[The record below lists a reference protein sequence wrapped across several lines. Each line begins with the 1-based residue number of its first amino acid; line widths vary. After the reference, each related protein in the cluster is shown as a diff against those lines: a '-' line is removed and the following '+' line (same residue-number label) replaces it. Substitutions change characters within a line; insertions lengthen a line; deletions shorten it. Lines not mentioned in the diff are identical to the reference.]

1 MVNIA
6 ERSGRFYLFEKCSLE
21 HSSYKSYSRGSD
33 VKEVASLEK
42 RYFTIGMAGHIDHGK
57 TSLTKALTNV
67 DTDRLKEEKER
78 QISIELGFAPLYED
92 DEIQIS
98 VIDVPGHERF
108 IRQMIAG
115 VAGIDLVVL
124 IVAADEGVMPQ
135 TREHLDILKFLGVKN
150 GIVAITK
157 IDRVDEEF
165 IELVKDDI
173 LGELTGT
180 VFEDAPFVLVD
191 SLSKKGIDEI
201 KHLIIN
207 QLKEQEMRD
216 AKGAFRLPI
225 DQVFT
230 VKGQGTVV
238 RGTVY
243 EGTVEEGQALKIMPR
258 GLEVRARQIQVH
270 HKQALKAYA
279 GQRAAINLSG
289 VSKEDLERGDVLV
302 SSEHFIVSKV
312 IDVAIT
318 VVEELEHLIKQRMP
332 IKLHIGTAEVM
343 GRIVFFDRNE
353 VKEENG
359 EILCQLR
366 LEEEILTKR
375 GDRFILR
382 RPSPTETIGGGWVID
397 PRGNKYRFG
406 DETIGELEKKKVGTP
421 KERITAALLEAKS
434 LPMTEL
440 IKRTALDE
448 ETLVQHLENEEDFVL
463 YNGKEYTL
471 KQLINDIEEDIYDIL
486 QDYHNQNSMKSGVN
500 KAELIQT
507 LQKKFPKSLL
517 EFVVENGIT
526 NGVFQRKGQF
536 VSLATFVP
544 HVPKSWAK
552 RTENLLEEIKKDGLK
567 VRYLKDYFAG
577 AGIPANLEHDL
588 RRFLEDQGFIVMLD
602 DQYAYQGEV
611 FTQAVD
617 KLRSGTGAHFEV
629 GDAKEVLDLSR
640 KYMIPFLERL
650 DANGYTKRVENK
662 RVWKN

>member
-1 MVNIA
+1 VSKM
-6 ERSGRFYLFEKCSLE
+6 
-21 HSSYKSYSRGSD
+21 
-33 VKEVASLEK
+33 EK

-92 DEIQIS
+92 EEIQIS

-124 IVAADEGVMPQ
+124 VVAADEGVMPQ
-135 TREHLDILKFLGVKN
+135 TKEHLDILKFLGVKN
-150 GIVAITK
+150 GVIAITK

-173 LGELTGT
+173 LAELEGT
-180 VFEDAPFVLVD
+180 VFEDLPFVLVD
-191 SLSKKGIDEI
+191 SLTNKGIEEI
-201 KHLIIN
+201 KQLIIKL
-207 QLKEQEMRD
+207 LKEKEMRD

-243 EGTVEEGQALKIMPR
+243 EGTVEEGQLLKIMPK

-270 HKQALKAYA
+270 HNPAPKAYA

-289 VSKEDLERGDVLV
+289 VSKEDIERGDVLV
-302 SSEHFIVSKV
+302 SSEHFIVTKT
-312 IDVAIT
+312 IDVA
-318 VVEELEHLIKQRMP
+318 VRMVEDLEHIVKQRMP

-353 VKEENG
+353 IKEENG

-366 LEEEILTKR
+366 LEEEILAKR

-382 RPSPTETIGGGWVID
+382 RPSPQETIGGGWVID

-406 DETIGELEKKKVGTP
+406 NETIEELEKKRVGTP
-421 KERITAALLEAKS
+421 NERVTAALLESKS
-434 LPMTEL
+434 LSVVEL

-448 ETLVQHLENEEDFVL
+448 ETLNQHLTSDEFVL
-463 YNGKEYTL
+463 YNGKEYTH
-471 KQLINDIEEDIYDIL
+471 QLIISSIEEDLFDRL
-486 QDYHNQNSMKSGVN
+486 QEFHLVFPMKAGLN
-500 KAELIQT
+500 KAELFQSME
-507 LQKKFPKSLL
+507 KRFPKGLL
-517 EFVVENGIT
+517 DYVVEKGIT
-526 NGVFQRKGQF
+526 NQIFQRQGQF
-536 VSLATFVP
+536 VALASFVP
-544 HVPKSWAK
+544 HVPKSWVK
-552 RTENLLEEIKKDGLK
+552 RTDQLVEQLKKDGLK
-567 VRYLKDYFAG
+567 VKYLKDYFTA
-577 AGIPANLEHDL
+577 AGIPENLEFDL
-588 RRFLEDQGFIVMLD
+588 KRFLEDQELIVQLD
-602 DQYAYQGEV
+602 EQFAYHGEV
-611 FTQAVD
+611 FKDAVQ
-617 KLRSGTGAHFEV
+617 KLREGTGAEFEV
-629 GDAKEVLDLSR
+629 GAAKDILDLSR
-640 KYMIPFLERL
+640 KYMIPFLEKL
-650 DANGYTKRVENK
+650 DALKLTKRVENK
-662 RVWKN
+662 RIWQ

>member
-1 MVNIA
+1 
-6 ERSGRFYLFEKCSLE
+6 
-21 HSSYKSYSRGSD
+21 
-33 VKEVASLEK
+33 
-42 RYFTIGMAGHIDHGK
+42 MAGHIDHGK

-92 DEIQIS
+92 QEIQIS

-124 IVAADEGVMPQ
+124 VVAADEGVMPQ

-150 GIVAITK
+150 GLVAITK

-173 LGELTGT
+173 LEELTGS
-180 VFEDAPFVLVD
+180 VFSDSPFVLVD
-191 SLSKKGIDEI
+191 SLSKKGIEEL
-201 KHLIIN
+201 KELIIN
-207 QLKEQEMRD
+207 TLKEQEMRD

-243 EGTVEEGQALKIMPR
+243 EGSVEEGQTLKIMPQ
-258 GLEVRARQIQVH
+258 GLEVKTRQIQVH
-270 HKQALKAYA
+270 HKQAQKAYA
-279 GQRAAINLSG
+279 GQRTAINLSG

-302 SSEHFIVSKV
+302 SSEHFIVTKTV
-312 IDVAIT
+312 DVAIR
-318 VVEELEHLIKQRMP
+318 VVEDLEHMVKQRMP
-332 IKLHIGTAEVM
+332 IKLHIGTTEVM

-353 VKEENG
+353 IKEENG

-382 RPSPTETIGGGWVID
+382 RPSPQETIGGGWVID

-406 DETIGELEKKKVGTP
+406 NQTIEELEKKKAGSP
-421 KERITAALLEAKS
+421 KERITAAIFEAKS
-434 LPMTEL
+434 LPLGEL
-440 IKRTALDE
+440 IKHTALDE
-448 ETLVQHLENEEDFVL
+448 DTLNTYLHDDDFVL

-471 KQLINDIEEDIYDIL
+471 KILINSIEEDIYDKL
-486 QDYHNQNSMKSGVN
+486 HEFHHTYTMKMGLN
-500 KAELIQT
+500 KAEL
-507 LQKKFPKSLL
+507 LQSMQKRFPKSLL
-517 EFVVENGIT
+517 DFVVENGIT
-526 NGVFQRKGQF
+526 NGVFKRKEQF
-536 VSLATFVP
+536 VSLAGFMP
-544 HVPKSWAK
+544 YVPKSWQK
-552 RTENLLEEIKKDGLK
+552 RTENLLAELRKDGLK
-567 VRYLKDYFAG
+567 VRYYKDYFLDS
-577 AGIPANLEHDL
+577 GIPAHLEADL
-588 RRFLEDQGFIVMLD
+588 RRFLD
-602 DQYAYQGEV
+602 DQEFVVYLDEQFAYHGDV
-611 FTQAVD
+611 FKEAVE
-617 KLRSGTGAHFEV
+617 KLRSGTGQEFEV
-629 GDAKEVLDLSR
+629 GDAKEILDLSR

-650 DANGYTKRVENK
+650 DSLGLTKRLDNK
-662 RVWKN
+662 RVWKNK

>member
-1 MVNIA
+1 M
-6 ERSGRFYLFEKCSLE
+6 
-21 HSSYKSYSRGSD
+21 
-33 VKEVASLEK
+33 EK

-92 DEIQIS
+92 AELQIS

-124 IVAADEGVMPQ
+124 VVAADEGVMPQ
-135 TREHLDILKFLGVKN
+135 TREHLEILKFLGIKN

-173 LGELTGT
+173 LGELDGT
-180 VFEDAPFVLVD
+180 VFGDAPFVLVD
-191 SLSKKGIDEI
+191 SLSKKGIEEI
-201 KHLIIN
+201 KQLIIKT
-207 QLKEQEMRD
+207 LKEQEMRD

-243 EGTVEEGQALKIMPR
+243 EGTVEEGQTLKIMPK

-270 HKQALKAYA
+270 HQPSAKAYA

-289 VSKEDLERGDVLV
+289 VSKDDLERGDVVV
-302 SSEHFIVSKV
+302 SSEHFIVTKI
-312 IDVAIT
+312 IDVAIR
-318 VVEELEHLIKQRMP
+318 VVDELEHLIKQRMP
-332 IKLHIGTAEVM
+332 VKLHIGTTEVM

-353 VKEENG
+353 VKAENG

-382 RPSPTETIGGGWVID
+382 RPSPQETIGGGWVID
-397 PRGNKYRFG
+397 PRGDKYRFG
-406 DETIGELEKKKVGTP
+406 NQTIEELEKKKVGSP

-434 LPMTEL
+434 LSLDEL
-440 IKRTALDE
+440 IKRTAIDEAVIADQLLDGE
-448 ETLVQHLENEEDFVL
+448 FVL

-471 KQLINDIEEDIYDIL
+471 RVIIDSIEEDLIDRL
-486 QDYHNQNSMKSGVN
+486 QEFHLQHSLKAGVN
-500 KAELIQT
+500 KAELLQT
-507 LQKKFPKSLL
+507 MQKKFPKNLL
-517 EFVVENGIT
+517 DYVIENGIA
-526 NGVFQRKGQF
+526 NQVFKRKGQF
-536 VSLATFVP
+536 VSLAEFIP

-552 RTENLLEEIKKDGLK
+552 RTENMLADLKKDDLK
-567 VRYLKDYFAG
+567 VRYLKDYFTA
-577 AGIPANLEHDL
+577 AGIPDQLEMDL
-588 RRFLEDQGFIVMLD
+588 RRFLEDQGLIVMLD
-602 DQYAYQGEV
+602 DQFAYFGDV
-611 FTQAVD
+611 FNETVT
-617 KLRSGTGAHFEV
+617 KLRGNTGSEFEV
-629 GDAKEVLDLSR
+629 GEAKDILGLSR

-650 DANGYTKRVENK
+650 DAKGLTKRVENK
-662 RVWKN
+662 RVWQ

>member
-1 MVNIA
+1 
-6 ERSGRFYLFEKCSLE
+6 
-21 HSSYKSYSRGSD
+21 
-33 VKEVASLEK
+33 
-42 RYFTIGMAGHIDHGK
+42 MAGHIDHGK

-92 DEIQIS
+92 EEIQIS

-124 IVAADEGVMPQ
+124 VVAADEGVMPQ

-150 GIVAITK
+150 GVVAISK
-157 IDRVDEEF
+157 IDRVDDEF
-165 IELVKDDI
+165 IDLVKDDI
-173 LGELTGT
+173 LEELTGT

-191 SLSKKGIDEI
+191 SLSNKGIDEI
-201 KHLIIN
+201 KDLIIN
-207 QLKEQEMRD
+207 TLKGLEMRD
-216 AKGAFRLPI
+216 TKGAFRLPI

-243 EGTVEEGQALKIMPR
+243 EGTVEEGQALKIMPK
-258 GLEVRARQIQVH
+258 GIEVRARQIQVH
-270 HKQALKAYA
+270 HKSALKAYA
-279 GQRAAINLSG
+279 GQRAALNLSN

-302 SSEHFIVSKV
+302 SSEHFIVTKT
-312 IDVAIT
+312 IDVAIRM
-318 VVEELEHLIKQRMP
+318 VEDLEHLVKQRMP

-353 VKEENG
+353 IKEENG

-382 RPSPTETIGGGWVID
+382 RPSPQETIGGGWVID

-406 DETIGELEKKKVGTP
+406 NQTIEELEKKKAGTP
-421 KERITAALLEAKS
+421 KERITAALVEAKS
-434 LPMTEL
+434 LPLTEL

-448 ETLVQHLENEEDFVL
+448 ATLTKHLTGDEFIL

-471 KQLINDIEEDIYDIL
+471 QLIIHSIEEDIFDRL
-486 QDYHNQNSMKSGVN
+486 QEFHQAYSMKLGLN
-500 KAELIQT
+500 KAELLQT
-507 LQKKFPKSLL
+507 LQTRFPKSLL
-517 EFVVENGIT
+517 DFVVENGIAH
-526 NGVFQRKGQF
+526 GILKRKEQY
-536 VSLATFVP
+536 VSLTAFVP

-552 RTENLLEEIKKDGLK
+552 RTENLLIDLKKDGLK
-567 VRYLKDYFAG
+567 VRYLKDYFSS
-577 AGIPANLEHDL
+577 AGIPETIEFDL
-588 RRFLEDQGFIVMLD
+588 RKFLEDQNLLVQLD
-602 DQYAYQGEV
+602 EQFAYQGEV
-611 FTQAVD
+611 FLEAVE
-617 KLRSGTGAHFEV
+617 KLQSQTGPEFEV
-629 GDAKEVLDLSR
+629 GDAKAVLDLSR
-640 KYMIPFLERL
+640 KYMIPFLEKL
-650 DANGYTKRVENK
+650 DAKGLTKRVENK
-662 RVWKN
+662 RVWTK

>member
-1 MVNIA
+1 VEN
-6 ERSGRFYLFEKCSLE
+6 L
-21 HSSYKSYSRGSD
+21 D
-33 VKEVASLEK
+33 K

-92 DEIQIS
+92 HEIQIS

-124 IVAADEGVMPQ
+124 VVAADEGVMPQ

-150 GIVAITK
+150 GIIAITK

-165 IELVKDDI
+165 TELVKDEI
-173 LGELTGT
+173 LEELTGT
-180 VFEDAPFVLVD
+180 VFEDSPFVLVD
-191 SLSKKGIDEI
+191 SLSKKGIEEI
-201 KHLIIN
+201 KELIIHT
-207 QLKEQEMRD
+207 LKEREMRD

-243 EGTVEEGQALKIMPR
+243 EGSVEEGQVLTIMPK
-258 GLEVRARQIQVH
+258 GLEVKARQIQVH
-270 HKQALKAYA
+270 HKPSQKAYA
-279 GQRAAINLSG
+279 GQRTAINLSS

-302 SSEHFIVSKV
+302 SSEHFNVTKTL
-312 IDVAIT
+312 DVAIR
-318 VVEELEHLIKQRMP
+318 VVTDLDHLVKQRMP
-332 IKLHIGTAEVM
+332 VKLHIGTAEVM

-353 VKEENG
+353 LKEENG

-382 RPSPTETIGGGWVID
+382 RPSPQETIGGGWVID

-406 DETIGELEKKKVGTP
+406 NQTIDELEKKRVGSP
-421 KERITAALLEAKS
+421 KERISAALYEAKS
-434 LPMTEL
+434 LPLNEL

-448 ETLVQHLENEEDFVL
+448 VTLSEFLEDSEFVL

-471 KQLINDIEEDIYDIL
+471 QMLINSIEEDIYDRL
-486 QDYHNQNSMKSGVN
+486 QEFHQEYSMKTGVN
-500 KAELIQT
+500 KAVL
-507 LQKKFPKSLL
+507 LQNMVKRFPKTLL
-517 EFVVENGIT
+517 DFVVENGIL
-526 NGVFQRKGQF
+526 NGVFIRKEQF
-536 VSLATFVP
+536 VSLSGFVP
-544 HVPKSWAK
+544 HVPKSWQK
-552 RTENLLEEIKKDGLK
+552 RTENMLEDLRKDGRK
-567 VRYLKDYFAG
+567 VRYYKEYFA
-577 AGIPANLEHDL
+577 ASGIPDSLEPDL
-588 RRFLEDQGFIVMLD
+588 RRYLEDQGLVVHLD
-602 DQYAYQGEV
+602 EQFAYHGEV
-611 FTQAVD
+611 FNDAVS
-617 KLRSGTGAHFEV
+617 KLRSGTEEEFEV
-629 GDAKEVLDLSR
+629 GDAKDILDLSR

-650 DANGYTKRVENK
+650 DSKGLTKRVENK
-662 RVWKN
+662 RIWK

>member
-1 MVNIA
+1 MA
-6 ERSGRFYLFEKCSLE
+6 F
-21 HSSYKSYSRGSD
+21 
-33 VKEVASLEK
+33 LEK

-92 DEIQIS
+92 KEIQIS

-124 IVAADEGVMPQ
+124 VVAADEGVMPQ
-135 TREHLDILKFLGVKN
+135 TREHLEILKFLGVKN
-150 GIVAITK
+150 GIIAITK

-165 IELVKDDI
+165 IELVRDDI
-173 LGELTGT
+173 LAELTDT
-180 VFEDAPFVLVD
+180 VFEDVPFVLVD
-191 SLSKKGIDEI
+191 SLSKKGIEDI
-201 KHLIIN
+201 KDLIIKT
-207 QLKEQEMRD
+207 LKEREMRD

-243 EGTVEEGQALKIMPR
+243 EGTVEEGQALKIMPK

-270 HKQALKAYA
+270 HHPAQKAYA
-279 GQRAAINLSG
+279 GQRTAINLSG

-302 SSEHFIVSKV
+302 SSEHFIVTKTL
-312 IDVAIT
+312 DVAIR
-318 VVEELEHLIKQRMP
+318 VVEELEHMVKQRMP

-353 VKEENG
+353 LKEENG

-382 RPSPTETIGGGWVID
+382 RPSPQETIGGGWVID

-406 DETIGELEKKKVGTP
+406 NETIEELEKKKEGSP
-421 KERITAALLEAKS
+421 KERMIAALFEAKS
-434 LPMTEL
+434 MPLNEL

-448 ETLVQHLENEEDFVL
+448 ATLTKFLDDEDFVL

-471 KQLINDIEEDIYDIL
+471 QTLIDSVEEDIYDRL
-486 QDYHNQNSMKSGVN
+486 QEYHQLNSMKIGLN
-500 KAELIQT
+500 KAEL
-507 LQKKFPKSLL
+507 LQSMVKRFPKSLL
-517 EFVVENGIT
+517 DFVVENGIA
-526 NGVFQRKGQF
+526 NRAFNRKEQF
-536 VSLATFVP
+536 VYLADFQP
-544 HVPKSWAK
+544 HVPKSWQK
-552 RTENLLEEIKKDGLK
+552 RADNMLEELKKDGMK
-567 VRYLKDYFAG
+567 VKYYKDYFAG
-577 AGIPANLEHDL
+577 SGIPDSLEADL
-588 RRFLEDQGFIVMLD
+588 RRFLEDQWLVVHLD
-602 DQYAYQGEV
+602 DQFAYHGDV
-611 FTQAVD
+611 FKGAVE
-617 KLRSGTGAHFEV
+617 KLRNGTGAEFEV
-629 GDAKEVLDLSR
+629 GDAKEILDLSR
-640 KYMIPFLERL
+640 KYMIPFLEKL
-650 DANGYTKRVENK
+650 DTLKLTKRVENK
-662 RVWKN
+662 RVWQ

>member
-1 MVNIA
+1 M
-6 ERSGRFYLFEKCSLE
+6 
-21 HSSYKSYSRGSD
+21 
-33 VKEVASLEK
+33 EK

-124 IVAADEGVMPQ
+124 VVAADEGVMPQ

-150 GIVAITK
+150 GLIAISK

-173 LGELTGT
+173 LEELMGT
-180 VFEDAPFVLVD
+180 VFEEAPFVLVD
-191 SLSKKGIDEI
+191 SLSGKGIEEI
-201 KHLIIN
+201 KNVIIKT
-207 QLKEQEMRD
+207 LKEQEMRD

-243 EGTVEEGQALKIMPR
+243 EGTVEEGQVLKIMPK

-270 HKQALKAYA
+270 HKPAQKAYA
-279 GQRAAINLSG
+279 GQRTAINLSSI
-289 VSKEDLERGDVLV
+289 SKEDLERGDVLV
-302 SSEHFIVSKV
+302 SSEHFIVTKTV
-312 IDVAIT
+312 DVAIR
-318 VVEELEHLIKQRMP
+318 VVEDLEHMVKQRMP

-353 VKEENG
+353 IKEENG

-382 RPSPTETIGGGWVID
+382 RPSPQETIGGGWVID
-397 PRGNKYRFG
+397 PRGSKYRFG
-406 DETIGELEKKKVGTP
+406 NQTIDELEKKKVGSP
-421 KERITAALLEAKS
+421 RERITAALIEAKS
-434 LPMTEL
+434 LPLAEL

-448 ETLVQHLENEEDFVL
+448 AILIQHLDNPEFVF

-471 KQLINDIEEDIYDIL
+471 QLLINAIEEDIFDRL
-486 QDYHNQNSMKSGVN
+486 QEFHLSHSMKIGIN
-500 KAELIQT
+500 KAELLQT
-507 LQKKFPKSLL
+507 MQKGFPKSLL
-517 EFVVENGIT
+517 DFVVENGISK
-526 NGVFQRKGQF
+526 GVFNRKEQF
-536 VSLATFVP
+536 VFLASFVP
-544 HVPKSWAK
+544 HVPKNWSR
-552 RTENLLEEIKKDGLK
+552 RTENLLEEMKKDGLK
-567 VRYLKDYFAG
+567 VRYLNDYFSA
-577 AGIPANLEHDL
+577 AGIPENLVFDL
-588 RRFLEDQGFIVMLD
+588 KKFLEEQALIVPLD
-602 DQYAYQGEV
+602 EQFAYHLDI
-611 FTQAVD
+611 FTEAVS
-617 KLRSGTGAHFEV
+617 KLQSQTGSEFEV
-629 GDAKEVLDLSR
+629 GEAKDILDLSR

-650 DANGYTKRVENK
+650 DAKGLTKRVENK
-662 RVWKN
+662 RKWVS

>member
-1 MVNIA
+1 MAI
-6 ERSGRFYLFEKCSLE
+6 
-21 HSSYKSYSRGSD
+21 
-33 VKEVASLEK
+33 LEK

-92 DEIQIS
+92 NEIQIS

-124 IVAADEGVMPQ
+124 VVAADEGVMPQ

-150 GIVAITK
+150 GVVAISK

-173 LGELTGT
+173 LEELTGT
-180 VFEDAPFVLVD
+180 VFEDAPFVLLD
-191 SLSKKGIDEI
+191 SLSKKGIEEI
-201 KHLIIN
+201 KELIRK
-207 QLKEQEMRD
+207 LLMDQEMRD

-243 EGTVEEGQALKIMPR
+243 EGTVKEGQALKIMPK
-258 GLEVRARQIQVH
+258 GIEVRARQIQVH
-270 HKQALKAYA
+270 HKQAGKAYA
-279 GQRAAINLSG
+279 GQRTAINLSN

-302 SSEHFIVSKV
+302 SSEHFIVTKTV
-312 IDVAIT
+312 DVAIRM
-318 VVEELEHLIKQRMP
+318 VEDLEHMVKQRMP

-353 VKEENG
+353 IKEENG

-382 RPSPTETIGGGWVID
+382 RPSPQETIGGGWVID

-406 DETIGELEKKKVGTP
+406 NQTIEELEKKKVGTP
-421 KERITAALLEAKS
+421 KERITAALIEAKS
-434 LPMTEL
+434 LPLNEL

-448 ETLVQHLENEEDFVL
+448 ETLTEHLTDADFVL
-463 YNGKEYTL
+463 YNRKEYTL
-471 KQLINDIEEDIYDIL
+471 QLLIHSIEEDIFDRL
-486 QDYHNQNSMKSGVN
+486 QEFHQAHSMKTGVN
-500 KAELIQT
+500 KAELLHT
-507 LQKKFPKSLL
+507 LQSRFPKTLL

-526 NGVFQRKGQF
+526 NGIFKRKEQF
-536 VSLATFVP
+536 VSLSSFVP
-544 HVPKSWAK
+544 HVPKSWEK
-552 RTENLLEEIKKDGLK
+552 RTENLLLELKRDGLK
-567 VRYLKDYFAG
+567 VRYLKDYFST
-577 AGIPANLEHDL
+577 AGIPEMLEFDL
-588 RRFLEDQGFIVMLD
+588 KRFLEDQELIVLLD
-602 DQYAYQGEV
+602 EQFAYYGEV
-611 FTQAVD
+611 FREAVG
-617 KLRSGTGAHFEV
+617 KLRSQTGSEFEV
-629 GDAKEVLDLSR
+629 GDAKDILDLSR

-650 DANGYTKRVENK
+650 DVKGFTKRVENK
-662 RVWKN
+662 RVWQK